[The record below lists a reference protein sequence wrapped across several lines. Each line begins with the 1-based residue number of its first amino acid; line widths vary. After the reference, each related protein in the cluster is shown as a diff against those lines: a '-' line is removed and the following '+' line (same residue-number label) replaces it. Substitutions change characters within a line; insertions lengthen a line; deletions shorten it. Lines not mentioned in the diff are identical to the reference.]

1 MRRLVTERYP
11 DGFDASGPMAGQAG
25 ALLSAY
31 SGDADAETPA
41 GD

>member
-1 MRRLVTERYP
+1 
-11 DGFDASGPMAGQAG
+11 MAGQAG